1 MPEMNFTRPLLAALV
16 SAFIV
21 ISGAL
26 VFLSRELP
34 EEAADPVLIEA
45 VKLKFVM
52 GSGRP
57 QGQQMLVEDF
67 KDGYALL
74 SSGPVSIQA
83 EKHRLLTVNWD
94 PLDNEDVPKFFW
106 RRKSDPQNVLQIP
119 IFNPGTEVIRLWLNP
134 DWRGEISEFGFL
146 FPSREGS
153 AIALGPS
160 TLVSDN
166 LTSHLSL
173 VWRAWTT
180 FEPWSMK
187 SVNFITG
194 GGVDPAV
201 PLPAVLAA
209 WFVLSLLILSLSAM
223 LTGNPDLRNL
233 ILSSVIFFLTAWI
246 LLDLRWATNNIR
258 EIRNTWETQWPAD
271 EHQRLLDGFDGWLY
285 GHIKRLKDDVLP
297 DETSRILIIGY
308 ETAVPFYFLAKAKYH
323 LAPHSSHVARQL
335 GGAFSPTSVD
345 YFVYIGKPGNIVRVP
360 GWDESYERALRI
372 VDSSEYGIVFS
383 ARK

>member
-1 MPEMNFTRPLLAALV
+1 MPEMNFARPLLAALV
-16 SAFIV
+16 SALIV
-21 ISGAL
+21 ISGTL

-160 TLVSDN
+160 TLDSDN
-166 LTSHLSL
+166 LISHLRL
-173 VWRAWTT
+173 VWRSWTT

-258 EIRNTWETQWPAD
+258 R
-271 EHQRLLDGFDGWLY
+271 RL
-285 GHIKRLKDDVLP
+285 
-297 DETSRILIIGY
+297 
-308 ETAVPFYFLAKAKYH
+308 
-323 LAPHSSHVARQL
+323 
-335 GGAFSPTSVD
+335 
-345 YFVYIGKPGNIVRVP
+345 
-360 GWDESYERALRI
+360 
-372 VDSSEYGIVFS
+372 
-383 ARK
+383 